1 MGAEETIATRRSALS
16 QERSRRT
23 RRRLVRAAL
32 GLWAERGF
40 ARGIEDTTAL
50 EIAEA
55 AGVSKG
61 TFYLHF
67 ARKEDILHEM
77 ASAAATAFEDSAETA
92 VARLLPM
99 RQILDAA
106 HNTLAKRVEGTGRAA
121 VARSLAEEKRRS
133 ILTDCDNPSRFG
145 QTYERILK
153 YGQDCGELSSSCNR
167 RELADMLE
175 ALTMDAMERWARNS
189 VPRLRPILSR
199 RTAFIL
205 DACSASGDQLS

>member
-1 MGAEETIATRRSALS
+1 
-16 QERSRRT
+16 
-23 RRRLVRAAL
+23 VRATV

-40 ARGIEDTTAL
+40 ERGIEDTTAL

-67 ARKEDILHEM
+67 ARKDNILHEM
-77 ASAAATAFEDSAETA
+77 ASAAATAFEESAETGM
-92 VARLLPM
+92 ARLLPM
-99 RQILDAA
+99 RQILDAV

-121 VARSLAEEKRRS
+121 VARSLAEERRRS
-133 ILTDCDNPSRFG
+133 IFTDCDNPSRSG

-153 YGQDCGELSSSCNR
+153 YGQDCGELSRSCNR

-175 ALTMDAMERWARNS
+175 ALTMDAMERWARNN
-189 VPRLRPILSR
+189 VPQLRPILAR
-199 RTAFIL
+199 RTALFSTL
-205 DACSASGDQLS
+205 AQLQETSRPEG